1 MTTSLPDTMRAV
13 VVHSTNVLPT
23 VEQVPVPQPFHGS
36 AIVQVLSAGA
46 ISYIRDIY
54 NGKRNYPFPTPLI
67 AGTSAIGRVVAV
79 GPDAVKLKPGDMVFI
94 DCTIRAR
101 DSDDIFLAAIS
112 QGFGEGSAKLMRDVW
127 RDWTYAEYCRTP
139 LESLTVLDE
148 KRLVENLGYSL
159 GQLMYSSTMLVPYG
173 GLRDINLQAGETI
186 IIAPATGPFGGA
198 AVIVALAMGAQ
209 VIAMG
214 RNKDSLAN
222 IKTRA
227 PHSDRLATIPIT
239 NDMEA
244 DLAAVLDAAGG
255 EVDAYFDIGPREAVS
270 STHFKSAIL
279 ALRREGRVSLMGGYL
294 HDVPSP
300 HFPIMRKNITL
311 KGKWMYERSD
321 IRDFF
326 NLVNAGLLDLS
337 ICEVQGEYRLEEFEE
352 AWDAA
357 AEKSGFAKN
366 VIIRP

>member
-1 MTTSLPDTMRAV
+1 MM
-13 VVHSTNVLPT
+13 
-23 VEQVPVPQPFHGS
+23 
-36 AIVQVLSAGA
+36 
-46 ISYIRDIY
+46 
-54 NGKRNYPFPTPLI
+54 K
-67 AGTSAIGRVVAV
+67 
-79 GPDAVKLKPGDMVFI
+79 
-94 DCTIRAR
+94 
-101 DSDDIFLAAIS
+101 
-112 QGFGEGSAKLMRDVW
+112 DVW
-127 RDWTYAEYCRTP
+127 RDWTHAEYCRTP

-148 KRLVENLGYSL
+148 RRLIGDFGYSL
-159 GQLMYSSTMLVPYG
+159 GQLMYSSTILVPYG

-198 AVIVALAMGAQ
+198 AVIVALAMGAK

-222 IKTRA
+222 VNARA
-227 PHSDRLATIPIT
+227 PHFDRLATVPIT

-244 DLAAVLDAAGG
+244 DLAAVLDAAGS
-255 EVDAYFDIGPREAVS
+255 EVDAYFDIGPHEAVS
-270 STHFKSAIL
+270 STHFKSGIL
-279 ALRREGRVSLMGGYL
+279 ALRCEGRVSLMGGYL
-294 HDVPSP
+294 QDVPSP
-300 HFPIMRKNITL
+300 HFPIVRKNITL
-311 KGKWMYERSD
+311 KGKCMYDRSD

-337 ICEVQGEYRLEEFEE
+337 ICEVQGEYRLEKFEE